1 MSVDMR
7 FIVWKKLVAEK
18 LAGMASYLGTCLL
31 APLANARIALR
42 FSSCSSDLA
51 FAGKLL

>member
-18 LAGMASYLGTCLL
+18 LAGMASYLGTCL